1 MKFRRTVVSHAFLGI
16 MLSFV
21 WAHAQET
28 KPTQITPT
36 AGSQDNTELNTVLM
50 ESTFRIEGRNVQN
63 QSAMGTAFVM
73 GRPCPSGTSNMAGKG
88 RYVLIT
94 AAHVLQDIQGDTATL
109 YLRQKVNETDWVRL
123 PITVPIRMQ
132 GQPLWTKHP
141 DADVAVMYVRLPEAA
156 GIPLLSTDLLADD
169 KMLSEYG
176 IHPGD
181 NLECLG
187 YPFGMESSDAG
198 FPVLR
203 SGKIASFPLL
213 PTARTKTFL
222 LDFLVFKGNSGGPV
236 YMVESTRTYKQSTHL
251 GTIYFIA
258 GIVTEERS
266 FSEQF
271 IGQYSAEMHQYQL
284 GLAVVVHA
292 SLIKEAIY
300 MLPSPETLPN

>member
-1 MKFRRTVVSHAFLGI
+1 
-16 MLSFV
+16 
-21 WAHAQET
+21 
-28 KPTQITPT
+28 
-36 AGSQDNTELNTVLM
+36 
-50 ESTFRIEGRNVQN
+50 
-63 QSAMGTAFVM
+63 
-73 GRPCPSGTSNMAGKG
+73 
-88 RYVLIT
+88 
-94 AAHVLQDIQGDTATL
+94 
-109 YLRQKVNETDWVRL
+109 
-123 PITVPIRMQ
+123 
-132 GQPLWTKHP
+132 
-141 DADVAVMYVRLPEAA
+141 
-156 GIPLLSTDLLADD
+156 
-169 KMLSEYG
+169 
-176 IHPGD
+176 
-181 NLECLG
+181 
-187 YPFGMESSDAG
+187 MESSDAG